1 MSARWNVV
9 SESSRP
15 PSMTRVWQLLS
26 NPHLI
31 DHLPS
36 AVETLLQMLV
46 ASLPIEGVLLVGK
59 MPSDPSSPR
68 VFHAGTVAV
77 PSSAAELFNL
87 LRDLVSDRRDG
98 GHEPVECSLPP
109 QVQTALGT
117 ATALLM
123 PIRYESTLVGLLVV
137 IPRASEA
144 LTPKEREKVGLYG
157 YILAHVF
164 SDVQTTHDL
173 RTLLAA
179 TRDLAE
185 TQDLET
191 VLQRLLQHAI
201 ALTGTEA
208 ASILLQDTRT
218 GKLTFKAAIGPR
230 SAPLQEIEVPMHS
243 IAGRA
248 LRERRPIVVADVSHS
263 QEHFRQVDEVT
274 GFRTR
279 SLMAVPI
286 HWQGETIGVLEVLN
300 RREGMF
306 DEHDL
311 NMLEA
316 LASQAAALI
325 RHAQLAAERE
335 RVLAELRRMDERKT
349 QFMHVASHELR
360 TPLTVIRGYVEMLSD
375 MMEMAARS
383 NMSVSAEEVEVV
395 LQEIM
400 NGTRRMEVIV
410 DEITR
415 AAELPLRRR
424 QGVSLPVDLKQ
435 AVETAVG
442 QLQSW
447 AETKR
452 LHLQV
457 RLPETFPLVQGDPEG
472 LHEAVLQ
479 VISNAVKFTPE
490 GGRVEV
496 ALWREEDTAYLSVSD
511 TGPGIPLEEQENIF
525 QPFYQ
530 VEDPLTRQ
538 HPGLGLGLTI
548 ARQVVEEHGGRIWV
562 ESSPGK
568 GSTFILVLPLA
579 T

>member
-1 MSARWNVV
+1 METFLYSLVTSLCVEGALLIAKL
-9 SESSRP
+9 P
-15 PSMTRVWQLLS
+15 P
-26 NPHLI
+26 
-31 DHLPS
+31 
-36 AVETLLQMLV
+36 
-46 ASLPIEGVLLVGK
+46 G
-59 MPSDPSSPR
+59 PSSPR

-77 PSSAAELFNL
+77 PYSAAELFHTLGNL
-87 LRDLVSDRRDG
+87 IADRRDG
-98 GHEPVECSLPP
+98 EDGPIECSLPP
-109 QVQTALGT
+109 QVQAALGT
-117 ATALLM
+117 TTGLIM
-123 PIRYESTLVGLLVV
+123 PIRCNTTLAGLLIV
-137 IPRASEA
+137 IPRPSEEW
-144 LTPKEREKVGLYG
+144 TPEEREMVGLYG
-157 YILAHVF
+157 HILAHVF
-164 SDVQTTHDL
+164 SDVQITHDL

-201 ALTGTEA
+201 ALTSTEA

-316 LASQAAALI
+316 LASQTAALI

-360 TPLTVIRGYVEMLSD
+360 TPLTVVRGYVEMLAD
-375 MMEMAARS
+375 MLEMAVGS
-383 NMSVSAEEVEVV
+383 NTSVSAEEIEVV

-400 NGTRRMEVIV
+400 NGTRRLEVIV
-410 DEITR
+410 NEIMR

-424 QGVSLPVDLKQ
+424 EGVSLPVDLKQ
-435 AVETAVG
+435 TVETALG

-447 AETKR
+447 AEAKH

-496 ALWREEDTAYLSVSD
+496 ALWKEKDTVYLSVSD
-511 TGPGIPLEEQENIF
+511 TGPGIPVEEQEKIF

-562 ESSPGK
+562 ESRPSQ
-568 GSTFILVLPLA
+568 GSTFILVLPVA
-579 T
+579 VQSEA